1 MTISVH
7 PGSAVPV
14 REQIRY
20 QIELQILGGVLGP
33 GAALPS
39 VRALARSLKLSTRTV
54 ADAYRCLEATGRVVG
69 RPGAG
74 LFVAVQPTAT
84 AADAEAA
91 CALAL
96 DGLLRQ
102 GHSRQR
108 LAAAARAWAGR
119 PAASRVVV
127 TDTTLAMAELIAAE
141 VQQGL
146 RVPVVARTLDDLAP
160 SGEGGDLIA
169 TLPYHRAVVERRAPD
184 TPVETIHLA
193 PAPQCE
199 RALRELPA
207 DSLVLVLAHAPA
219 VDPFARAVVHA
230 LRGDELTLLSLE
242 RRDRRRWAGAAHAA
256 ALVLADVLTCPEVG
270 AAGLTNAV
278 PLRLVSPASVAA
290 IAAFCLPASESVEGD
305 ERGRA

>member
-7 PGSAVPV
+7 PGSAVPA

-20 QIELQILGGVLGP
+20 QIELQILGGVLRP

-39 VRALARSLKLSTRTV
+39 VRALARSLELSTRTV

-74 LFVAVQPTAT
+74 LFVASPPAAT
-84 AADAEAA
+84 AADVEGA

-96 DGLLRQ
+96 DDLVRQ
-102 GHSRQR
+102 GHSRER

-141 VQQGL
+141 LQQGL
-146 RVPVVARTLDDLAP
+146 RVPVVARALDDLVP
-160 SGEGGDLIA
+160 SDEAGDLIA
-169 TLPYHRAVVERRAPD
+169 TLPYHRAVVERRAPG
-184 TPVETIHLA
+184 TSVETIYLA
-193 PAPQCE
+193 PAPECE
-199 RALRELPA
+199 RALRELPP

-219 VDPFARAVVHA
+219 VVPFARAVVHG

-242 RRDRRRWAGAAHAA
+242 RRERRRWAGAAHAA
-256 ALVLADVLTCPEVG
+256 ALVLADVLTFPEVE

-278 PLRLVSPASVAA
+278 PLRLASPASVAA
-290 IAAFCLPASESVEGD
+290 VAGFTLPA
-305 ERGRA
+305 R